1 MPRFVADVREA
12 AVRCF
17 HLNIALLFP
26 KYGIIYDPNH
36 KLFAVTDIDQFRLWR
51 ATNPQ
56 SPLHLA
62 LFMPNDQLLLL
73 LGEQPA
79 RPDPVDTEL
88 FMALP
93 PEAPSSSA
101 DNGEGA

>member
-1 MPRFVADVREA
+1 MPRFLPDVREA

-17 HLNIALLFP
+17 HLNTALLFP
-26 KYGIIYDPNH
+26 QYGIIYDPNQ

-51 ATNPQ
+51 AANPQ

-62 LFMPNDQLLLL
+62 LFMPNDQLLVL

-79 RPDPVDTEL
+79 RPGPVDTEL
-88 FMALP
+88 FMALLPEPHTSP
-93 PEAPSSSA
+93 P
-101 DNGEGA
+101 GEGQGA